1 MLRSII
7 LEDLLGNRTVLKWVQ
22 QVMVCDPWM
31 LDFILCFKVPCLT
44 GDPCSISQCGC
55 VILKMAVNIKEFRQY
70 ICRNVK
76 MGRQPSLSMATLRPL
91 PPVNYL
97 KNAKKWTIKKVL
109 KYKNK
114 KKFFQSYPAC
124 SFLWSTFPTWEK
136 HIPSAMCFPTR
147 ETHIPSA
154 MCSPT
159 WETHI
164 SSGMCSLPGKHI
176 SLVVCVLLPGKHISQ
191 AICLPLP
198 GKHISL
204 VVCVPLSGK
213 HTSVVVCVP
222 LPGIHI
228 SLVVCVALPG

>member
-1 MLRSII
+1 MLQSII

-31 LDFILCFKVPCLT
+31 LDFILCFKVPCIT

-91 PPVNYL
+91 PPVNYF

-136 HIPSAMCFPTR
+136 HIPSG
-147 ETHIPSA
+147 

-164 SSGMCSLPGKHI
+164 SSGMYSLPGKHI
-176 SLVVCVLLPGKHISQ
+176 SLVVCLT
-191 AICLPLP
+191 LP

-204 VVCVPLSGK
+204 VVCVPYLAN
-213 HTSVVVCVP
+213 TYP
-222 LPGIHI
+222 
-228 SLVVCVALPG
+228 